1 MLSTKLNLTKLKNN
15 LSKIT
20 KTVQERQKLHKIL
33 IGPGAARDAEVK
45 RLAAIQNAEIK
56 KLLASKKA
64 GFVID
69 PADKTHH
76 VVQADTGVRII
87 SMDGTAIKNWGAE
100 GLNSVAFPL
109 DAMVAMLARPDFEN
123 LRKHMYLDSKGF
135 VTAAIGH
142 KIGDENEAVAVH
154 ATLNFTVKSTGQG
167 ATATEVKAEF
177 KFLNNNKAQYVNWKA
192 GAFEPIVSLEFL
204 PGNAE
209 TLAKEDVKEKLEQ
222 LKNGTPFPSDV
233 FNTWPE
239 GVQRALVD
247 IVFTM
252 GKQGFLNHF
261 KILPI
266 ACLHRDWKTAKAQ
279 SSRKSVSP
287 ARNTEVANLFDPAIQ
302 AEKFY
307 ISVDPQIA
315 KQRRIF
321 TTDGSLKLITLA
333 QTP

>member
-1 MLSTKLNLTKLKNN
+1 MLSAKLSLNGLRAN

-20 KTVQERQKLHKIL
+20 KTFQEKQQLSKTLM
-33 IGPGAARDAEVK
+33 GPMAARDAEVK
-45 RLAAIQNAEIK
+45 RLAAIQNMEIK
-56 KLLASKKA
+56 KLLGSKKA

-76 VVQADTGVRII
+76 MVQADTGIRII
-87 SMDGTAIKNWGAE
+87 SMDGTAIKNIGAE

-109 DAMVAMLARPDFEN
+109 DAMVAMLARSDFEN
-123 LRKHMYLDSKGF
+123 LLKHMYLDSKGL
-135 VTAAIGH
+135 VTAGIGH
-142 KIGDENEAVAVH
+142 KIGDENEAVAAH

-177 KFLNNNKAQYVNWKA
+177 NFLKNNKAQYVNWKA

-204 PGNAE
+204 SGNAE
-209 TLAKEDVKEKLEQ
+209 TLAKEDVNDKLEQ
-222 LKNGTPFPSDV
+222 LKNGNPFPADV

-252 GKQGFLNHF
+252 GKQGFLNQF

-266 ACLHRDWKTAKAQ
+266 ACLHRDWRTAKAE
-279 SSRKSVSP
+279 SSRAGILA

-315 KQRRIF
+315 KQRLIF
-321 TTDGSLKLITLA
+321 MTDGSLK
-333 QTP
+333 PVKVGP